1 VAVFRVIPFLFALVC
16 SACATTQERPNVVL
30 IISDDQAFSDYGFMG
45 HDTVKTPHLDR
56 LATEGVLFT
65 RGSVPSS
72 LCRPSLA
79 SMITGLLPHH
89 HGVTG
94 NDPPRG
100 IDRRKVVERF
110 KRNTTLPSMLGK
122 AGYRSHQSGKWWEG
136 HYREGGFTHGM
147 THGDPKR
154 RGRHG
159 DVGLTIGRK
168 GMQPIYDFIEAGKKP
183 FFLWYAPFLPHTP
196 HNPPARLL
204 KKYSGRGLNK
214 FVARYYAMCEW
225 FDETCGELL
234 GYLKKNDLEKNTLVV
249 FVTDNGWIQ
258 RTDNGRF
265 APRSKRSPYECGVR
279 TPIILK
285 WPGHLE
291 AKKIETPV
299 SSLDLCPT
307 ILASCGLAV
316 PDDLDGRSLLPLC
329 RGEETDSPPVFG
341 EVFAHD
347 IVEVERPEKGLR
359 ARWVVDGHYKL
370 IWPHLAGA
378 APELF
383 DVSKDPFEKRNLAKA
398 KPKLVA
404 ELQAKITGWW
414 DVPAP
419 LERRR

>member
-1 VAVFRVIPFLFALVC
+1 MAVIRLILALLPLLC
-16 SACATTQERPNVVL
+16 LSCTYAPQRPNVVL
-30 IISDDQAFSDYGFMG
+30 IISDDQAFSDFGFMG
-45 HDTVKTPHLDR
+45 HETIKTPHLDQ
-56 LATEGVLFT
+56 LASEGALFT
-65 RGSVPSS
+65 RGYVPSS

-79 SMITGLLPHH
+79 SIATGLMPHR

-100 IDRRKVVERF
+100 VNRRKVVDRF
-110 KRNTTLPSMLGK
+110 KRNTTLPTMLGE

-168 GMQPIYDFIEAGKKP
+168 GMQPIYDFIESGDDP

-196 HNPPARLL
+196 HTPPDRIL
-204 KKYSGRGLNK
+204 KKYSGKGLNK

-234 GYLKKNDLEKNTLVV
+234 GYLKKKGLEDNTIVV

-258 RTDNGRF
+258 RTDNRRF
-265 APRSKRSPYECGVR
+265 APRSKRSPYEGGVR
-279 TPIILK
+279 TPIIVK
-285 WPGHLE
+285 WPGKLSPRT
-291 AKKIETPV
+291 IETPI

-307 ILASCGLAV
+307 ILSACGLPA
-316 PDDLDGRSLLPLC
+316 PDNLDGRDLLPLC
-329 RGEETDSPPVFG
+329 HGAKILWPPVFG

-347 IVEVERPEKGLR
+347 IVEIENPVKGLR
-359 ARWVVDGHYKL
+359 ARWTVAGRYKL
-370 IWPHLAGA
+370 IWPHDATSSA
-378 APELF
+378 ELF
-383 DVSKDPFEKRNLAKA
+383 DVVSDPFEKRDLAGDDPARVRELKA
-398 KPKLVA
+398 A
-404 ELQAKITGWW
+404 ISGWW
-414 DVPAP
+414 GVDPPPAK
-419 LERRR
+419 

>member
-1 VAVFRVIPFLFALVC
+1 VAVNRIILALLPLLC
-16 SACATTQERPNVVL
+16 LSCTYAPQRPNVVL
-30 IISDDQAFSDYGFMG
+30 IISDDQAFSDFGFMG
-45 HDTVKTPHLDR
+45 HETIKTPHLDQ
-56 LATEGVLFT
+56 LASEGVLFT

-79 SMITGLLPHH
+79 SLATGLMPHR

-100 IDRRKVVERF
+100 VNRRKVVDRF
-110 KRNTTLPSMLGK
+110 KRNTTLPTMLGK

-168 GMQPIYDFIEAGKKP
+168 GMQPIYDFIESGDDP

-196 HNPPARLL
+196 HTPPDRIL
-204 KKYSGRGLNK
+204 KKYSGKGLNK

-234 GYLKKNDLEKNTLVV
+234 GYLKQKGLEDNTIVV

-265 APRSKRSPYECGVR
+265 APRSKRSPYEGGVR
-279 TPIILK
+279 TPIIVK
-285 WPGHLE
+285 WPGKLTPRT
-291 AKKIETPV
+291 IETPI

-307 ILASCGLAV
+307 ILSACGLAV
-316 PDDLDGRSLLPLC
+316 PNGLDGRNLLPLC
-329 RGEETDSPPVFG
+329 HDAKILWPPVFG

-347 IVEVERPEKGLR
+347 IVDIEKPVKGLR
-359 ARWVVDGHYKL
+359 ARWVVDGRYKL
-370 IWPHLAGA
+370 IWPHDAGSSA
-378 APELF
+378 QLF
-383 DVSKDPFEKRNLAKA
+383 DVASDPFEKRDLSGTDPKRVRELKA
-398 KPKLVA
+398 RI
-404 ELQAKITGWW
+404 EGWW
-414 DVPAP
+414 SVDPPAGK
-419 LERRR
+419 